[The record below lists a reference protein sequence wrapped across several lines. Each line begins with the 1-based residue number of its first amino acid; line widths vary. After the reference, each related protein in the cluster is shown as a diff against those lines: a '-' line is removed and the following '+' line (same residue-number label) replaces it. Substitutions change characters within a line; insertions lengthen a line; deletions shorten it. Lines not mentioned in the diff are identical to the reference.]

1 MKTNIKTISD
11 MTGYSQATISNVLNN
26 KKGVNSKTAETILKV
41 AKETGYLNSTRITS
55 IKLVMYKKSGL
66 VLTNTPL
73 IAALLDGVESE
84 GHVNGLDTKIVSIK
98 EGESEFQSKVDQVV
112 RDRNSGIILLATELE
127 WPDMCP
133 FLSISS
139 PMVVLDAWFRE
150 GNFDTVLMNNS
161 DSLYISVTCL
171 VENGHRKI
179 GYIDSSVPIRNFYYR
194 KNGFIRAMESYG
206 LKVEDRYCT
215 SLAPTSNDAYEDMR
229 RYLQGKPEIPTAYCV
244 VNDIIA
250 FGAMKALQEYGYRIP
265 DDVSLIGF
273 DNMPFCD
280 MTSPPLTT
288 INVPKRELGQ
298 VAVRR
303 LLALCDDD
311 AEIHIKTQLLTN
323 PVLRDSVK
331 NIVKI

>member
-1 MKTNIKTISD
+1 MKTNIKTISAI
-11 MTGYSQATISNVLNN
+11 TGFSQATISNVLNN
-26 KKGVNSKTAETILKV
+26 KRGVNSKTTETILKV
-41 AKETGYLNSTRITS
+41 AKETGYLNSTHITS

-84 GHVNGLDTKIVSIK
+84 GHAHGLDTKIVTIK
-98 EGESEFQSKVDQVV
+98 EGESGYRSKLEQLI
-112 RDRNSGIILLATELE
+112 RERNSGIILLATELE
-127 WPDMCP
+127 WADMRP
-133 FLSISS
+133 FLNTLGPI
-139 PMVVLDAWFRE
+139 VVLDAWFRE

-161 DSLYISVTCL
+161 DSLYVSVTCL
-171 VENGHRKI
+171 VENGHHEI

-206 LKVEDRYCT
+206 LKVDNRYCI
-215 SLAPTSNDAYEDMR
+215 SLGPTSNDAYEDMC
-229 RYLQGKPEIPTAYCV
+229 RYLQGKHAIPTAYCV
-244 VNDIIA
+244 VNDIIT
-250 FGAMKALQEYGYRIP
+250 FGAMKALQEFGYRIP

-288 INVPKRELGQ
+288 INVLKRELGQ

-303 LLALCDDD
+303 LLALCDDGE
-311 AEIHIKTQLLTN
+311 EIHTKTQLLTTLV
-323 PVLRDSVK
+323 PRGSVK
-331 NIVKI
+331 KLVNI